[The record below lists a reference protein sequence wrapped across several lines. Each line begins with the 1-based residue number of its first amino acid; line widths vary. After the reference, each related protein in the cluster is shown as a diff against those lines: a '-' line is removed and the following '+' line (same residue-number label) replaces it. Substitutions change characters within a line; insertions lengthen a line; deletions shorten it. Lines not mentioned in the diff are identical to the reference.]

1 MDLIYSTVSR
11 ITGGDELAAVDV
23 SSEAGK
29 NRLYTETLERLN
41 SFRHQVVSV
50 GTTPTILRG
59 GVASL
64 ANRRTITIQNQGSSD
79 IFIGDSNVSLLNGLV
94 VYKKGSVT
102 ISISENQD
110 VYAISDKVGVMVFV
124 LEAT

>member
-1 MDLIYSTVSR
+1 MDTSWSTVTR
-11 ITGGDELAAVDV
+11 ITGSDELLAADV
-23 SSEAGK
+23 SSDSVT
-29 NRLYTETLERLN
+29 NRLHTETLERLN

-110 VYAISDKVGVMVFV
+110 VYAISDKVGVMVF
-124 LEAT
+124 